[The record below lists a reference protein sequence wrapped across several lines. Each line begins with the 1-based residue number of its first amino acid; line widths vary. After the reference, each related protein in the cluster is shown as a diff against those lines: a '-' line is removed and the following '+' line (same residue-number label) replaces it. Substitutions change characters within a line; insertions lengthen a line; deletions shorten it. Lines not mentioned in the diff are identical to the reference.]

1 MIYKPTICAVLA
13 AVTLTASDA
22 KSVDDYIKAIRK
34 HSQLPIAQ
42 AAPATVQ
49 IPITSLAE
57 TGSALVETEALK
69 KPLTVSQFSE
79 WLHNLYY
86 DEEKKRKS
94 AIKYMLES
102 HGSKPTSA
110 DTYDLQ

>member
-1 MIYKPTICAVLA
+1 MLLKSIIA
-13 AVTLTASDA
+13 ASALLISNVDG
-22 KSVDDYIKAIRK
+22 KSVEDYIKDIRK
-34 HSQLPIAQ
+34 HSKMPITP
-42 AAPATVQ
+42 AAPATVD
-49 IPITSLAE
+49 IPVS
-57 TGSALVETEALK
+57 SLVETDALK

-102 HGSKPTSA
+102 HSKPEA
-110 DTYDLQ
+110 QVDTYDLQ